1 MKTEKSM
8 KHKDNMKF
16 PNYSRRQ
23 MLKLTGTAAV
33 LGVLG
38 PAALATSSLAAET
51 GGKILVVYFSMPETD
66 NPDNMTRDEDNS
78 TVVINGK
85 VLGNTQ
91 YVAQLIHE
99 KTGGDIFRI
108 EAQKPYPKDHRTLV
122 DLAKKE
128 QNRNARPALAVQ
140 IDNMDAYDTVF
151 LGYPNWWADMP
162 MILYT
167 FLEGYDLSGK
177 TVVPFNTHGGSGFS
191 DTISTIGRLQPNARV
206 LKNGFTVSRNSVDR
220 AEPDVDEWLAR
231 LGYKIKGNVL

>member
-1 MKTEKSM
+1 M

-66 NPDNMTRDEDNS
+66 NPNNMTRDEDNS

-99 KTGGDIFRI
+99 KTGWRYFPYRGS
-108 EAQKPYPKDHRTLV
+108 EAIPKRSS
-122 DLAKKE
+122 
-128 QNRNARPALAVQ
+128 NA
-140 IDNMDAYDTVF
+140 
-151 LGYPNWWADMP
+151 G
-162 MILYT
+162 
-167 FLEGYDLSGK
+167 
-177 TVVPFNTHGGSGFS
+177 
-191 DTISTIGRLQPNARV
+191 
-206 LKNGFTVSRNSVDR
+206 
-220 AEPDVDEWLAR
+220 
-231 LGYKIKGNVL
+231 